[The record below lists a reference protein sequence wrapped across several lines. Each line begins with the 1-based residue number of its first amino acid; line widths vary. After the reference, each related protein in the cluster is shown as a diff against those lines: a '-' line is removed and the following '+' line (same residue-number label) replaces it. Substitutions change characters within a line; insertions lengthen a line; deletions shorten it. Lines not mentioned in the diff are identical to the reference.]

1 MEVVHIIEKFALG
14 VEAAAVAVIILGI
27 VIATGHYIF
36 KLLRKRSA
44 IETFD
49 IYRHVLAR
57 TLLLS
62 LEFLVAADIVR
73 TVLIEERSFTNIGVL
88 GLIILV
94 RTFLGW
100 ALEVEINGRWPW
112 RGPSTVASDGQES

>member
-1 MEVVHIIEKFALG
+1 MKKGPLLTRHRGVPVSGFASG
-14 VEAAAVAVIILGI
+14 
-27 VIATGHYIF
+27 
-36 KLLRKRSA
+36 
-44 IETFD
+44 
-49 IYRHVLAR
+49 HVLAR

-62 LEFLVAADIVR
+62 LEYLVAADIVR

>member
-1 MEVVHIIEKFALG
+1 MDRIG
-14 VEAAAVAVIILGI
+14 SGSGRAVSVILLGI
-27 VIATGHYIF
+27 VTSTGHYILR
-36 KLLRKRSA
+36 LLRKQSA
-44 IETFD
+44 VETFSS
-49 IYRHVLAR
+49 YRHALAR

-73 TVLIEERSFTNIGVL
+73 TVAIAEPSFESIGVL

-112 RGPSTVASDGQES
+112 RGA